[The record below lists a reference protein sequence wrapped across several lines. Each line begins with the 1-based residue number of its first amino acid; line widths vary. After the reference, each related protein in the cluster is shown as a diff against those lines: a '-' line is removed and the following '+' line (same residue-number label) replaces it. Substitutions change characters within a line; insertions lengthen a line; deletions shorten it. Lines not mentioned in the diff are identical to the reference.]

1 MIKEYLINLKKNII
15 SKDYETLLKKY
26 TDLEKKIEEYII
38 TEPSNFIS
46 LLNRK
51 NKTKEIISLNLG
63 ESSTTTN
70 NDSTYIELI
79 YNYSKI
85 DLYAINED
93 LQYLLDRIDELLLK
107 FKDISDD
114 KLNSS
119 AIVYLTDLFN
129 NPKFQITDIKKNID
143 HQINITKF
151 DIKYNLTLDQLKEK
165 IYKFIKS
172 ENFDK
177 YDENTD
183 LATLYYSNET
193 MFEQQYNSIVSN
205 RKIEFLPKKVFT
217 NSLTKTIKNNFVI
230 LDESD
235 ILEKLNLIE
244 ILLDNKNA
252 IDIFI
257 LLFITDKLTYTK
269 KNYKFYN
276 FINNQIIEFYLN
288 IIIHILDKKEYSFCS
303 KYLVSIKKLFEYIL
317 ASNKENKIIN
327 IEESDKNTILLF
339 YYFNYLRKYLDDY
352 YYKNKLIVNPNSLLN
367 IVIKIENESH
377 FKITT
382 KNINMFFSKTDNIFN
397 YISNAD
403 NISVAITENNSIYH
417 SLELGLRSLSLDIDE
432 KINNTIFFIKIND
445 DILSNFYKTI
455 EEIKRRR
462 IRKQRLQS
470 TIEYNFNFTING
482 IKKEF
487 ILVETETDNLI

>member
-1 MIKEYLINLKKNII
+1 
-15 SKDYETLLKKY
+15 
-26 TDLEKKIEEYII
+26 
-38 TEPSNFIS
+38 
-46 LLNRK
+46 
-51 NKTKEIISLNLG
+51 
-63 ESSTTTN
+63 
-70 NDSTYIELI
+70 
-79 YNYSKI
+79 
-85 DLYAINED
+85 
-93 LQYLLDRIDELLLK
+93 
-107 FKDISDD
+107 
-114 KLNSS
+114 
-119 AIVYLTDLFN
+119 
-129 NPKFQITDIKKNID
+129 
-143 HQINITKF
+143 
-151 DIKYNLTLDQLKEK
+151 LDQLKEK

-205 RKIEFLPKKVFT
+205 RKIDFLPKKVFT

-235 ILEKLNLIE
+235 ILEKLYLIE

-317 ASNKENKIIN
+317 ASNKDNKIIN

-367 IVIKIENESH
+367 IVIKIENKSY